1 MKSYRALAI
10 KELFAQ
16 RVTSVLVLIAVIL
29 STMMTTIVGQSL
41 GVLTAM
47 REQQAI
53 ALGGNRY
60 ATFLQ
65 MDADQLHALQQ
76 DKRLSYVGASIYLGS
91 MELTSTLNLGL
102 TEYQGD
108 NASIYPSSTNIKEGK
123 LPQAPMELALPE
135 DVLQYLGFDGNIG
148 DTISLSLE
156 KSLRHNIA
164 DSYSYT
170 AEFVLTGILE
180 SNYLGYV
187 SGTVTGVV
195 GEGTAIQLLPQ
206 SHIYYN
212 VDIRTADKSAF
223 QSIVDDINGKLQ
235 IHELDTSYNM
245 VYLNAMGISYTA
257 DSEDAN
263 DTGFSFMA
271 VAGILVAFLILL
283 AAGLVIYNILKISV
297 SKRMKGYGTL
307 RAIGGE
313 KGQLYQIVVIEV
325 ILLCVIGIPVGML
338 LGSLSA
344 SGILAAATGLI
355 SPELFLVQNATELQ
369 ALIAENSS
377 LKVIS
382 LIISGAITLIFAM
395 FAALPAA
402 RSAAKVSPIM
412 AMSGTNL
419 KIHRRKRRT
428 RKIRNFE
435 AYYARLNL
443 KRNKGRTAITVLS
456 LIMSIT
462 VFIALQGF
470 TTILNAASALQESH
484 LGDYQITNE
493 TVGFSADA
501 LRELQENE
509 SVQSVAAIQFSLYEQ
524 NEAGK
529 PDGIDIGFAL
539 KPGETFQVIGLNDEY
554 WDYFMGS
561 ELSADQLEELKSG
574 NACVVRN
581 PISVSYGE
589 EPLEFTSIE
598 AGSTICVAGADL
610 AVLETLDG
618 YEGYLGIGNGG
629 FTNGVQVIVDDST
642 YEQLT
647 GKNSYSEFLPT
658 LNKDV
663 DRETFDTF
671 VEDFCKQTPGTTFL
685 SYEET
690 DQQLQESFAQIQ
702 MLAWG
707 LILFVGLIGILNI
720 INTVYT
726 NIHTRVTEI
735 GMQRAIGMSASSLYK
750 TFLWEGAYYGITAS
764 VIGSILG
771 YICTIFIEAATSD
784 TIQLVAIPVVSI
796 LEATLL
802 AVGACLLATA
812 IPLRKISNM
821 SIVDSIET
829 IE

>member
-1 MKSYRALAI
+1 MKSFRTLAI
-10 KELFAQ
+10 KELLAQ
-16 RVTSVLVLIAVIL
+16 KVTSILILIAVVL

-65 MDADQLHALQQ
+65 MDANQLHAIQQ
-76 DKRLSYVGASIYLGS
+76 DERLSYVGASIYLGS
-91 MELTSTLNLGL
+91 MELTSSLNLGL
-102 TEYQGD
+102 TEYQED
-108 NASIYPSSTNIKEGK
+108 NASIYPSSTKIKEGK
-123 LPQAPMELALPE
+123 LPQAPMEIALPE
-135 DVLQYLGFDGNIG
+135 DVLKYLGIDGNIG
-148 DTISLSLE
+148 DKISLSLE

-164 DSYSYT
+164 DNYSYT

-187 SGTVTGVV
+187 SGTVTGIV
-195 GEGTAIQLLPQ
+195 GEGTAMQLLPK

-212 VDIRTADKSAF
+212 VDIRTADKRTF
-223 QSIVDDINGKLQ
+223 QPVVDDINKKLQ
-235 IHELDTSYNM
+235 IHELDTSYNI
-245 VYLNAMGISYTA
+245 VYLNAMGISYTT

-297 SKRMKGYGTL
+297 SKRMKEYGTL

-325 ILLCVIGIPVGML
+325 ILLCVIGIPIGML

-382 LIISGAITLIFAM
+382 LIISGAITLAFAM

-412 AMSGTNL
+412 AMSGNNL
-419 KIHRRKRRT
+419 KIRRRKRRAK
-428 RKIRNFE
+428 KIRNFE

-470 TTILNAASALQESH
+470 TTILNAASALQGSH

-493 TVGFSADA
+493 NVGFSEDA
-501 LRELQENE
+501 LVELRENE
-509 SVQSVAAIQFSLYEQ
+509 AVKSVAAIQFSLYEQ
-524 NEAGK
+524 NEAGQL
-529 PDGIDIGFAL
+529 DGIDIGFPL
-539 KPGETFQVIGLNDEY
+539 KPGETFQVVGLNDEY
-554 WDYFMGS
+554 WDYFISS
-561 ELSADQLEELKSG
+561 ELSADQLEQLKSG

-581 PISVSYGE
+581 PIPVSYGDGQ
-589 EPLEFTSIE
+589 LEFTSIE
-598 AGSTICVAGADL
+598 AGSTIYVAGTDL
-610 AVLETLDG
+610 EVLKTLDG
-618 YEGYLGIGNGG
+618 YDGYLGIGNGG
-629 FTNGVQVIVDDST
+629 FTNGVQVIVDDSI

-647 GKNSYSEFLPT
+647 GKNTYSEFLPT
-658 LNKDV
+658 LNAGA
-663 DRETFDTF
+663 DRENFDTF
-671 VEDFCKQTPGTTFL
+671 VCEQTPGTTFL

-735 GMQRAIGMSASSLYK
+735 GMQRAIGMSALSMYK
-750 TFLWEGAYYGITAS
+750 TFFWEGAYYGIIAS

-771 YICTIFIEAATSD
+771 YVCTIFIKAATSD
-784 TIQLVAIPVVSI
+784 TIQFVAIPVLPI
-796 LEATLL
+796 MEAAFL

-812 IPLRKISNM
+812 IPLRKMSKM

-829 IE
+829 VE